1 MKSLKTEGFRVVDPK
16 NLGFFGQNW
25 PSEGVKTPQMASSR
39 KWPKKGCVDGYP
51 STQALYRPLFNSEV
65 RRYPPPKGGVIFHFG
80 SKTCVKRSSCRHFRE
95 KSAHPVFR
103 NFPHRPLFCVF
114 LQKRG
119 RCGNFFTQISL
130 IFTKFRQF

>member
-1 MKSLKTEGFRVVDPK
+1 MKSLKTEGFGAKSPK
-16 NLGFFGQNW
+16 NLGFFARISIVG
-25 PSEGVKTPQMASSR
+25 GR
-39 KWPKKGCVDGYP
+39 KPPNLLLRRREAKKGCVDGYP